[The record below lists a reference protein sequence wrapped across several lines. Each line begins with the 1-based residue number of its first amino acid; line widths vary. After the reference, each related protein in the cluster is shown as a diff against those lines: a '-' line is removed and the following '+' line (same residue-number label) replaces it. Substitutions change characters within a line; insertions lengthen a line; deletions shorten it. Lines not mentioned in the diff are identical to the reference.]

1 MAIAVMLHGRNNM
14 KIQKGQLIK
23 VHDCRK
29 GNYIGIASADFDTE
43 ADDFYPVNLAQDKPV
58 NGLQGRPKWFKGEDI
73 PCRRGLSEISAMPTV
88 KP

>member
-1 MAIAVMLHGRNNM
+1 M
-14 KIQKGQLIK
+14 KIQKGQFVK

-43 ADDFYPVNLAQDKPV
+43 ADDFFSVSLAQDKPI

-73 PCRRGLSEISAMPTV
+73 PCRRGQSEVTVVLGV

>member
-1 MAIAVMLHGRNNM
+1 M
-14 KIQKGQLIK
+14 KIQKGQLVK
-23 VHDCRK
+23 VHDSRK

-43 ADDFYPVNLAQDKPV
+43 ADDWFPVHLAQDNPV

-73 PCRRGLSEISAMPTV
+73 PYRRGMSEVTVVLGV